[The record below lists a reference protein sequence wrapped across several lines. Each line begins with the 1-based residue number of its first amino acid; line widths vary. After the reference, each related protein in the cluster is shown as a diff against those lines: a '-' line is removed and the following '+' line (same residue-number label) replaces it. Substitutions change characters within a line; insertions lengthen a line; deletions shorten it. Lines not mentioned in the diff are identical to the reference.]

1 MSQLVV
7 TEILMCSD
15 SVERLGKLEKWT
27 TIANICRFLKNF
39 NGVLQIMSAF
49 ASTSIFRLKK
59 TWEKLSKNVRI
70 VMLCYTTSYQTLNSK
85 LIKKIILEF
94 LFL

>member
-7 TEILMCSD
+7 TEILS
-15 SVERLGKLEKWT
+15 SENNEHRLEKIEKWT
-27 TIANICRFLKNF
+27 TIANICKFLKNF

-59 TWEKLSKNVRI
+59 TWEKLSKNV
-70 VMLCYTTSYQTLNSK
+70 
-85 LIKKIILEF
+85 IKFGK
-94 LFL
+94 